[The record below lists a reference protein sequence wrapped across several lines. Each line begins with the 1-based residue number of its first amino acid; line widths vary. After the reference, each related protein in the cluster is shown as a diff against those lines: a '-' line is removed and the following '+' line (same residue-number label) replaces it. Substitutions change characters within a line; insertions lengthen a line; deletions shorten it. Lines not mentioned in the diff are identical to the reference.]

1 MAVKIYKPNTP
12 GTREKIQLDFSE
24 LSKAR
29 PEKKLTQFH
38 PRAVGRNNQGRIT
51 IHHRGGGHKRLYR
64 QIDFKRNKVD
74 VTGQVSRIEYDP
86 NRNVNIALIVNEDGE
101 KRYILQPETLVP
113 GSRISAG
120 PNAPIQV
127 GNALPLRNIP
137 SGTEVHNL
145 EVYPN
150 RGGQLIRS
158 AGTSGRLIGKD
169 NGFAII
175 RLPSKEVRLV
185 AESCHG
191 TIGRLSNSD
200 ILLTSL
206 GKAGRNRWIGRRPTV
221 RGVVKNPCD
230 HPHGGGEGRSPI
242 GRARPVTPWGKPAL
256 GMKTRKRTKQ
266 SNVYILKQRK

>member
-86 NRNVNIALIVNEDGE
+86 NRNVNIALIVYEDGE

-137 SGTEVHNL
+137 IGTEVHNL
-145 EVYPN
+145 ELYPN

>member
-64 QIDFKRNKVD
+64 LIDFKRNKVD
-74 VTGQVSRIEYDP
+74 VIGKVSRIEYDP
-86 NRNVNIALIVNEDGE
+86 NRNVNIALIVYEDGE
-101 KRYILQPETLVP
+101 KRYILQPENLVP

-137 SGTEVHNL
+137 VGTEVHNL
-145 EVYPN
+145 ELYPN

>member
-86 NRNVNIALIVNEDGE
+86 NRNVNIALIVYEDGE

-137 SGTEVHNL
+137 IGTEVHNL
-145 EVYPN
+145 ELYPN

-200 ILLTSL
+200 ILLTTL